1 MNPSLISALISISSL
16 LVVLNVIFS
25 FYRLSDRYRNFSL
38 LFMGL
43 TQILCAFFLTGL
55 YLQLLC
61 VIVGCFVFVVSL
73 VRLVRKM

>member
-1 MNPSLISALISISSL
+1 MNASLITVLITISSL

-43 TQILCAFFLTGL
+43 SQMLCSFYLDGPYLRLLCA
-55 YLQLLC
+55 
-61 VIVGCFVFVVSL
+61 IVGCFVLVVSA
-73 VRLVRKM
+73 VRIVRKM